1 MELTSGI
8 TDEIKKG
15 WEGLGS
21 LDLSSQAIPRF
32 SEQTRCSN
40 ITRLCTT
47 VLISLVSLSALA
59 LGAIAITSCGTLIS
73 LMSGAA
79 VIAFALLGL
88 AFAAIVLKRMFE
100 AKKEEK
106 PSEAPSSG
114 GTPVTPQDIFET
126 PSSSGAPVIPQDPIR
141 VPADGESAALSPVF
155 PASASDAGN
164 AGSGG
169 EGTNSL

>member
-59 LGAIAITSCGTLIS
+59 LGVIAITCGTLIS

-126 PSSSGAPVIPQDPIR
+126 PSSGGAPVTSQDPIR
-141 VPADGESAALSPVF
+141 VPADGQPAVLSPVF
-155 PASASDAGN
+155 PTSASDAGN